1 MAQDKINMPS
11 GYGGLLRYDEE
22 MPSKFV
28 LKPSHIVIFVVA
40 IVVVALILKFA
51 FPITG

>member
-11 GYGGLLRYDEE
+11 GFGGLLRYDEE
-22 MPSKFV
+22 MPSKFE
-28 LKPSHIVIFVVA
+28 LKPEHVVIFVVA
-40 IVVVALILKFA
+40 IIVVALILKFM